1 MAKELLQDPAIKSAK
16 SKAKDYRLNDGDG
29 LYLIVKT
36 SGAKWW
42 RFDYTINS
50 KRKTLSV
57 GTYPDTSLK
66 LAREKAGDA
75 RKSVAKG
82 VDPSDDRKQK
92 KETDKKTIENAKR
105 QALGLAVDGSFED
118 LARKWLDAD
127 VKPHVKLNT
136 YNTKFARMAI
146 YVWPIIGNMP
156 ANEITHADVCDVI
169 YSLKDRGLIPTARN
183 LRGEISACFEWGQLQ
198 RPQLVVSNPTPTA
211 KAMNFKHV
219 VKHRS
224 AIIDPKEFGQLLRDI
239 YSYEGTYIVQQALRL
254 APLLFQ
260 RPIETSSM
268 QWADVDFDAREWRP
282 HISKTDINHI
292 VPLSN
297 QAIQILIDV
306 KRISGWGDFVFP
318 SMRKDGKPM
327 SNKSLNH
334 ALGSLGYSG
343 DKITPHGFRT
353 TASTFL
359 NEQGWSPDAI
369 ERQLAHV
376 PRDKV
381 RMAYNRAAWLDERRR
396 MMQSWADYLD
406 SLRAGAQI
414 LNFKKIG

>member
-146 YVWPIIGNMP
+146 YVWPLLAICQRTRLLMP
-156 ANEITHADVCDVI
+156 MYAT
-169 YSLKDRGLIPTARN
+169 
-183 LRGEISACFEWGQLQ
+183 
-198 RPQLVVSNPTPTA
+198 
-211 KAMNFKHV
+211 
-219 VKHRS
+219 
-224 AIIDPKEFGQLLRDI
+224 
-239 YSYEGTYIVQQALRL
+239 
-254 APLLFQ
+254 
-260 RPIETSSM
+260 
-268 QWADVDFDAREWRP
+268 
-282 HISKTDINHI
+282 
-292 VPLSN
+292 
-297 QAIQILIDV
+297 
-306 KRISGWGDFVFP
+306 
-318 SMRKDGKPM
+318 
-327 SNKSLNH
+327 
-334 ALGSLGYSG
+334 
-343 DKITPHGFRT
+343 
-353 TASTFL
+353 
-359 NEQGWSPDAI
+359 
-369 ERQLAHV
+369 
-376 PRDKV
+376 
-381 RMAYNRAAWLDERRR
+381 
-396 MMQSWADYLD
+396 
-406 SLRAGAQI
+406 
-414 LNFKKIG
+414 